1 MLQYKN
7 NIMEIGL
14 DEAGRGPLLGRVY
27 AGAVIWPNNTEYEYI
42 MDSKKLT
49 SKKRQIAM
57 KYITDNI
64 QYWGVGY
71 ADEKEIDKINILNAT
86 KLAMDRAI
94 ENLLQKTNNTPVVHN
109 LIIDGSGWDNKFKN
123 YKVESIVKGDNL
135 YYSIAAASIIA
146 KVVRDEEILRIGNK
160 LDFQIGSGYPSDP
173 ITIIAVKK
181 MITSEYPHDELR
193 WSWATTKNAWMK
205 YHNKAIPIRDE
216 INHLSWKKSFRNEI
230 E

>member
-1 MLQYKN
+1 
-7 NIMEIGL
+7 MEIGL

-57 KYITDNI
+57 KYITDNV

-146 KVVRDEEILRIGNK
+146 KEHHDNHIKELVASDITLNEKYSLSSNM
-160 LDFQIGSGYPSDP
+160 GYP
-173 ITIIAVKK
+173 TKK
-181 MITSEYPHDELR
+181 HIDGI
-193 WSWATTKNAWMK
+193 KK
-205 YHNKAIPIRDE
+205 YGSSIYHRKTFSPCSKE
-216 INHLSWKKSFRNEI
+216 FV
-230 E
+230 